1 MTKRRSTLSR
11 PDVPESN
18 LRQVTSYY
26 SVIKQQDR
34 SGSNSAKLI
43 ERFDRELRTGAVAQL
58 ARAIALQAIGYGF
71 DPRQLHQPTVG
82 RGITAPVADAL
93 SAREI
98 LPAIERVGLAVLS

>member
-18 LRQVTSYY
+18 FRQVTSYY

-34 SGSNSAKLI
+34 SGRNSAKLI

-82 RGITAPVADAL
+82 LGITAPVANAL
-93 SAREI
+93 SARGNQ
-98 LPAIERVGLAVLS
+98 PATERVWIHRC

>member
-18 LRQVTSYY
+18 FRQVTSYY

-34 SGSNSAKLI
+34 SGNDSAKLI

-71 DPRQLHQPTVG
+71 DPRQLHQAERRLRVTS
-82 RGITAPVADAL
+82 PVANAL
-93 SAREI
+93 SARGNSVSV
-98 LPAIERVGLAVLS
+98 PDRD